1 MLRLVLI
8 FFLLLSF
15 AADAKEAQEM
25 PAMHHLFDVKPSE
38 EISIPENFPLN
49 KNKQIDCQTCHGIK
63 DMEDQDF
70 EKVDKQDDDFFREGP
85 YEILTDFCY
94 RCHDTKQYQRDN
106 IHKMLDAD
114 GKIIKNTCLYCHEE
128 TLDPKE
134 DIREDDK
141 PDAFKLRLPP
151 QNICYGCHLYTPH
164 FNALSHQ
171 QKPDEDMSKRISRY
185 EQEHKIILPL
195 SDDGKVMCI
204 TCHSSHQIDVIS
216 QQKPAGKQV
225 INDGMDND
233 LDKGITYSKHP
244 WNKVFIEDKK
254 NRLDKLNQETD
265 KKHVLN
271 YQRIEKEILLRL
283 PAKDGK
289 LCLVCHE
296 FEK

>member
-1 MLRLVLI
+1 MIRLLLI
-8 FFLLLSF
+8 FLLLHSS
-15 AADAKEAQEM
+15 ASVAKDEQEM

-38 EISIPENFPLN
+38 DIAIPDTFPLN

-63 DMEDQDF
+63 DMKQQDF
-70 EKVDKQDDDFFREGP
+70 QKIDKQDDDFFREGP
-85 YEILTDFCY
+85 YPILTDFCY
-94 RCHDTKQYQRDN
+94 RCHDTKQYQRNN
-106 IHKMLDAD
+106 IHKMLDDD
-114 GKIIKNTCLYCHEE
+114 GKIIKNTCLYCHEKIP
-128 TLDPKE
+128 DPEE
-134 DIREDDK
+134 DNELGEL
-141 PDAFKLRLPP
+141 KLRLPP

-171 QKPDEDMSKRISRY
+171 QKPDKDMKKRISTY

-195 SDDGKVMCI
+195 ADDGKVTCI

-225 INDGMDND
+225 LNNDI
-233 LDKGITYSKHP
+233 DKGIIYSKHP

-254 NRLDKLNQETD
+254 NRLNKLNQKTD
-265 KKHVLN
+265 RNHLLN

-283 PAKDGK
+283 SAKDGK
-289 LCLVCHE
+289 LCLACHE